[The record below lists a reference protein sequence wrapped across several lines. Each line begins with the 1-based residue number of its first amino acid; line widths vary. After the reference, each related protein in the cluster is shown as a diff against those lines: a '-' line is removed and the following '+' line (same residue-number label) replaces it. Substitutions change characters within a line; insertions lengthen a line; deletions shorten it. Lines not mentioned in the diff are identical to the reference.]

1 MFFYEELEELML
13 SPNMAPVVQ
22 LLGGFELTFRPVTS
36 EVVFCFCRR
45 YLFKFTFEM
54 FVDVVGLSVTNTFIP
69 NEILVAKVTENDR
82 VRVSIKLWDLV
93 RAKLMPKAI
102 CTFLENVDSN
112 LLVEGVESFYFLSD
126 NCDVMLD
133 FIQSEAL
140 LLLAV

>member
-1 MFFYEELEELML
+1 MFIDI
-13 SPNMAPVVQ
+13 V
-22 LLGGFELTFRPVTS
+22 
-36 EVVFCFCRR
+36 C
-45 YLFKFTFEM
+45 
-54 FVDVVGLSVTNTFIP
+54 LSVTNTFIP

-112 LLVEGVESFYFLSD
+112 LLVGGVESFYFLSD

>member
-1 MFFYEELEELML
+1 MFI
-13 SPNMAPVVQ
+13 
-22 LLGGFELTFRPVTS
+22 
-36 EVVFCFCRR
+36 
-45 YLFKFTFEM
+45 
-54 FVDVVGLSVTNTFIP
+54 DIVGLSVTNTFIP

-112 LLVEGVESFYFLSD
+112 LLVGGVESFYFLSD